1 MTSFQGTF
9 EIFNA
14 TDVPGLRA
22 QMNEWGGNLETAVSE
37 LRGAVLMQAG
47 ELTTL
52 RDGLV
57 LMEQRAAGITQFGG
71 QAVAELD
78 VLMQAFRAEL
88 VLRVAEGKG
97 RGPQMRSFA
106 R

>member
-1 MTSFQGTF
+1 MTSFQEAF
-9 EIFNA
+9 DIFNA
-14 TDVPGLRA
+14 TDVPGFTA
-22 QMNEWGGNLETAVSE
+22 QMNEWGGNLETAVSELRNAILMQGAQTEAATAE

-78 VLMQAFRAEL
+78 VLM
-88 VLRVAEGKG
+88 
-97 RGPQMRSFA
+97 
-106 R
+106 

>member
-1 MTSFQGTF
+1 MQGAQT
-9 EIFNA
+9 EAA
-14 TDVPGLRA
+14 TA
-22 QMNEWGGNLETAVSE
+22 E

-52 RDGLV
+52 RDCLV

-78 VLMQAFRAEL
+78 VLMQACRAEL
-88 VLRVAEGKG
+88 VLSKAEQQQQL
-97 RGPQMRSFA
+97 RF
-106 R
+106 